1 MVKKCVIELN
11 NDMCS
16 LETSCDTNSL
26 LTTNSDLQNMLLGYK
41 NKITDYYHNK
51 SWDKYKKISNEYET
65 IFTTPNTS
73 HNMSHYTPVS
83 RSFFKLWEILHDFN
97 QELNLNSSGIK
108 VCLLCEGPG
117 GFAEAL
123 IKYRN
128 NVNDKY
134 YGISLKSN
142 NDRNI
147 PEWKVPKSANVMNI
161 CYGAD
166 NTGNL
171 YKMANITYLVNYVGK
186 QSVDLITADGGFDFS
201 SDFNHQEEM
210 SMQLIYC
217 EILAALLMQKD
228 GGSFILKIYDMFTE
242 NSLKIIQVL
251 KFFYEK
257 IYIVKPLSSRP
268 ANSEKYL
275 VCVGFKRREESKKYF
290 KILFELVT
298 KSSGHIDIPFDN
310 RILQHIVS
318 YNTYYTIRQI
328 FHIQKT
334 IDYINIFHNSV
345 TSSSNISPNKNL
357 LNAILEENRKKSYK
371 WCMKYNI

>member
-11 NDMCS
+11 DDLCS
-16 LETSCDTNSL
+16 LETSYDTEHL
-26 LTTNSDLQNMLLGYK
+26 LSINNDLQKMLLSYK
-41 NKITDYYHNK
+41 NKITDYYNNK

-65 IFTTPNTS
+65 IFTTPNTC

-97 QELNLNSSGIK
+97 QELYLNKTSIK

-128 NVNDKY
+128 NPNDEY
-134 YGISLKSN
+134 HGISLKSN

-147 PEWKVPKSANVMNI
+147 PDWKVPKCANMINI

-171 YKMANITYLVNYVGK
+171 YKMANITYLVNSIGK
-186 QSVDLITADGGFDFS
+186 QTVDLITADGGFDFS

-217 EILAALLMQKD
+217 EILAALLLQKD
-228 GGSFILKIYDMFTE
+228 GGSFILKIYDMFTA
-242 NSLKIIQVL
+242 NSLKTVQIL
-251 KFFYEK
+251 KNFYEK

-275 VCVGFKRREESKKYF
+275 VCVGFKRKPNSKDFF
-290 KILFELVT
+290 KIFFELVT
-298 KSSGHIDIPFDN
+298 KTSNQIDIPYDN
-310 RILQHIVS
+310 KILQHIIS

-334 IDYINIFHNSV
+334 IDYINIFQNNI
-345 TSSSNISPNKNL
+345 TSSKHV
-357 LNAILEENRKKSYK
+357 LNAIQEENKKKSYK
-371 WCMKYNI
+371 WCLKYNI